1 MIGTVRAPAA
11 GSRPALYPFLV
22 TVIAVALAACAQ
34 PTPDPTL
41 TAEPTLERA
50 TPTETATPSP
60 TASPTPAPTPSPAPS
75 PTVSGAYVAL
85 GDSLAVGVGASRP
98 DALGYVAQLRA
109 TLTTPA
115 DGQPQVTSL
124 VNLAVS
130 GETSGSM
137 IGGQL
142 LEALTTI
149 GNTADLALVTLDIG
163 GNDLLRLLRTQQCA
177 SAPASSDCRQL
188 VAQTLAEFEAN
199 YRVILSQLA
208 AALDASA
215 PDALLAVMTYFNPF
229 SGTDAPYEAAGDL
242 ALLGADGRLDCA
254 AAEADVAARG
264 MNDVIA
270 CVAAEDGA
278 SLADVHP
285 AFAGLGLELTHIG
298 SEDIH
303 ANDVGYRVIAET
315 FAEALA
321 R

>member
-1 MIGTVRAPAA
+1 MIGTVRATAA
-11 GSRPALYPFLV
+11 GRRPAPRPFVV
-22 TVIAVALAACAQ
+22 TVIAVALVACAQ
-34 PTPDPTL
+34 ARPDPAS
-41 TAEPTLERA
+41 TAEPSPERA
-50 TPTETATPSP
+50 TPTETTTPSP
-60 TASPTPAPTPSPAPS
+60 TSSPTPAPTSSPAPS

-137 IGGQL
+137 LGGQL
-142 LEALTTI
+142 PEALTTI
-149 GNTADLALVTLDIG
+149 GDTADVALVTLDIG
-163 GNDLLRLLRTQQCA
+163 GNDLLRLLRTEQCA
-177 SAPASSDCRQL
+177 SAPTSADCRQL

-199 YRVILSQLA
+199 YRVILSQLE
-208 AALDASA
+208 AALSASA

-229 SGTDAPYEAAGDL
+229 SGTAAPYEAAGEL
-242 ALLGADGRLDCA
+242 ALLGADGRLECA
-254 AAEADVAARG
+254 AAEADATARG
-264 MNDVIA
+264 MNDVIG
-270 CVAAEDGA
+270 CVAVEHGA
-278 SLADVHP
+278 SVADVHP